1 MSNANEKVYLYV
13 HIIWIVDKQE
23 AVLKKPILNL
33 LLIHIK
39 KIAEEKFLKI
49 HNINGVANH
58 LHCLLQLHPTQSL
71 SHAVKIFKEE
81 SATWLNENKFL
92 ENNFEWSEGYA
103 AYSVS
108 PSSVKQVADYI
119 NKQEEHHKTKTLES
133 ELEVFEKIQI

>member
-1 MSNANEKVYLYV
+1 MTNEKAYLYV
-13 HIIWIVDKQE
+13 HIIFVVNKQE

-33 LLIHIK
+33 LLVHIK

-49 HNINGVANH
+49 ININGVPNH

-71 SHAVKIFKEE
+71 SYAVKILKEE
-81 SATWLNENKFL
+81 SAKWLNENKIL
-92 ENNFEWSEGYA
+92 ENNFEWSDGYGA
-103 AYSVS
+103 FSVS
-108 PSSVKQVADYI
+108 PSGVKQVSEYI

>member
-13 HIIWIVDKQE
+13 HIIWIVNKQE
-23 AVLKKPILNL
+23 GVLKKPILNL

-49 HNINGVANH
+49 HSINGVANH

-71 SHAVKIFKEE
+71 SHAVKILKEE
-81 SATWLNENKFL
+81 SAKWLNENKFF

-108 PSSVKQVADYI
+108 PSGVKQVADYI

>member
-1 MSNANEKVYLYV
+1 MSNTSEKVYLYV
-13 HIIWIVDKQE
+13 HIIWIVNKQE
-23 AVLKKPILNL
+23 AALKKTILNL

-49 HNINGVANH
+49 HNINGVSNH

-71 SHAVKIFKEE
+71 SHAVKILKEE
-81 SATWLNENKFL
+81 SAKWLNENKFL

-119 NKQEEHHKTKTLES
+119 NKQEEHHKTKTL
-133 ELEVFEKIQI
+133 